1 MARSAPDLTG
11 RPTEIVQRLR
21 IRYAKRGRL
30 RFTSH
35 RDVARAFERALRRA
49 DVPMAFSSG
58 FTAHPRVSWVG
69 AAPTGVASE
78 AEYLEIALAEH
89 RDPELVRAGLDAA
102 LPPGLDVLTV
112 IDAEGSSLPDRID
125 VGAWRIRLSGI
136 TPAEAERAVATF
148 VAAETAP
155 IEKLTK
161 SGRKTV
167 DVRAAVLSVQVEAQ
181 VETGSRPG
189 DDIPSGPEDRAPL
202 VSQTE
207 GKDVCAI
214 LSLVV
219 QQTTPAVRPD
229 DVMAAFRTVAGL
241 EPPVP
246 PEVTRLGQG
255 RLAEDGSMV
264 DPLAPVRG
272 GAEPVG

>member
-1 MARSAPDLTG
+1 VARSAPDQTG

-78 AEYLEIALAEH
+78 AEYLEIALAER
-89 RDPELVRAGLDAA
+89 RDPDELRAGLDAA
-102 LPPGLDVLTV
+102 LPPGLDVLSV
-112 IDAEGSSLPDRID
+112 IEAEGTSLPDRID
-125 VGAWRIRLSGI
+125 AGTWRIRLAGV
-136 TPAEAERAVATF
+136 TPAEAERAVEAF
-148 VAAETAP
+148 LAAETAP
-155 IEKLTK
+155 VEKSTK

-167 DVRAAVLSVQVEAQ
+167 DVRAAVVSVLVEGLSSGHDDLV
-181 VETGSRPG
+181 G
-189 DDIPSGPEDRAPL
+189 DLPDTTSA
-202 VSQTE
+202 VSQADAGE
-207 GKDVCAI
+207 VCAI

-255 RLAEDGSMV
+255 RLAADGSMV
-264 DPLAPVRG
+264 DPLGPVRD
-272 GAEPVG
+272 GAGPVG

>member
-1 MARSAPDLTG
+1 MPRSAPDLTG
-11 RPTEIVQRLR
+11 RPTEVVQRLR

-58 FTAHPRVSWVG
+58 FTAHPKISWVG

-78 AEYLEIALAEH
+78 AEYVEIALAEQ
-89 RDPELVRAGLDAA
+89 REPEAVRAGLDAA
-102 LPPGLDVLTV
+102 LPPGLDVLSCV
-112 IDAEGSSLPDRID
+112 DAEGTSLADRID
-125 VGAWRIRLSGI
+125 AGVWRIRLPGVD
-136 TPAEAERAVATF
+136 PAVAERAVRAF
-148 VAAETAP
+148 LAAAEAP
-155 IEKLTK
+155 VEKMTK
-161 SGRKTV
+161 SGRRTV
-167 DVRAAVLSVQVEAQ
+167 DVRAAVVSAQVEASTAPIGSQ
-181 VETGSRPG
+181 GETTKKVTPPVSEMG
-189 DDIPSGPEDRAPL
+189 DEHL
-202 VSQTE
+202 
-207 GKDVCAI
+207 CAI
-214 LSLVV
+214 LGFVV

-255 RLAEDGSMV
+255 RLAEDGSIV
-264 DPLAPVRG
+264 DPLGPVRD
-272 GAEPVG
+272 GAGPVG

>member
-11 RPTEIVQRLR
+11 RPTEVVQRLR

-58 FTAHPRVSWVG
+58 FTAHPKVSWVG

-78 AEYLEIALAEH
+78 AEYLEIALAER
-89 RDPELVRAGLDAA
+89 RDPEQVRAGLDAA

-112 IDAEGSSLPDRID
+112 IEAEGSSLPDRID
-125 VGAWRIRLSGI
+125 AGVWRIRLTGVA
-136 TPAEAERAVATF
+136 PVEAERAVASF
-148 VAAETAP
+148 VAAEYAP
-155 IEKLTK
+155 IEKSTK

-167 DVRAAVLSVQVEAQ
+167 DVRAAVLSVQVEAVPQ
-181 VETGSRPG
+181 
-189 DDIPSGPEDRAPL
+189 PSGGAPADL
-202 VSQTE
+202 EEGAAVVSQTE
-207 GKDVCAI
+207 GEDVCAI

-264 DPLAPVRG
+264 DPLAPVRD

>member
-11 RPTEIVQRLR
+11 RPTEVVQRLR

-49 DVPMAFSSG
+49 EVPMAYSSG
-58 FTAHPRVSWVG
+58 FTAHPKVSWVG

-78 AEYLEIALAEH
+78 AEYLEIAVAAQC
-89 RDPELVRAGLDAA
+89 DPEQVRVALDAA
-102 LPPGLDVLTV
+102 LPPGMDVLECVAASGPGLPERIEAGSWTIRLPGV
-112 IDAEGSSLPDRID
+112 SVEQAEGAVAALLDAES
-125 VGAWRIRLSGI
+125 
-136 TPAEAERAVATF
+136 
-148 VAAETAP
+148 AP
-155 IEKLTK
+155 VEKMTK
-161 SGRKTV
+161 SGRRTV
-167 DVRAAVLSVQVEAQ
+167 DVRAAIVSARVLDAESA
-181 VETGSRPG
+181 GPG
-189 DDIPSGPEDRAPL
+189 GTPA
-202 VSQTE
+202 VSY
-207 GKDVCAI
+207 GGDGDGCAI
-214 LSLVV
+214 LGLVV

-255 RLAEDGSMV
+255 RLAEDGLLV
-264 DPLAPVRG
+264 DPLAPVRESAG
-272 GAEPVG
+272 PVG

>member
-1 MARSAPDLTG
+1 MSKAAPDLTG
-11 RPTEIVQRLR
+11 RPTEIAQRLR

-49 DVPMAFSSG
+49 AVPVAYSSG

-78 AEYLEIALAEH
+78 AEYLEIALAEA
-89 RDPELVRAGLDAA
+89 RDPEQIRAGLDAA
-102 LPPGLDVLTV
+102 LPPGLDVLACV
-112 IDAEGSSLPDRID
+112 PADGPSLPDRID
-125 VGAWRIRLSGI
+125 AAQWSIRLAGVDR
-136 TPAEAERAVATF
+136 ADAERAVAA
-148 VAAETAP
+148 VLAADSAP
-155 IEKLTK
+155 VEKMTK
-161 SGRKTV
+161 GGKRTV
-167 DVRAAVLSVQVEAQ
+167 DVRAALASVSVQAPASVSESG
-181 VETGSRPG
+181 TGT
-189 DDIPSGPEDRAPL
+189 D
-202 VSQTE
+202 
-207 GKDVCAI
+207 CAI

-219 QQTTPAVRPD
+219 QQQTPAVRPD

-255 RLAEDGSMV
+255 RLAESGLLA
-264 DPLAPVRG
+264 DPLASVQESAR
-272 GAEPVG
+272 PVG